1 MGIADYVILAI
12 AVIFAIIGLIA
23 GFGKGLK
30 FFTSGIFGFIFSI
43 VVCVFIFE
51 YVKTFGAVVQLL
63 DKLMELINNATA
75 NNQSINNLLITVLP
89 TADIILGVA
98 LFIVVQLARII
109 VVAIIKRIFEINN
122 GFFRFINKVFGMVL
136 MVAIALMVI
145 LLVLNYI
152 PEIEKVLPD
161 LMAQLKAQIE
171 NSVILKWL
179 YENNPLQPLLQAVVQ

>member
-1 MGIADYVILAI
+1 M
-12 AVIFAIIGLIA
+12 
-23 GFGKGLK
+23 
-30 FFTSGIFGFIFSI
+30 
-43 VVCVFIFE
+43 
-51 YVKTFGAVVQLL
+51 
-63 DKLMELINNATA
+63 
-75 NNQSINNLLITVLP
+75 
-89 TADIILGVA
+89 
-98 LFIVVQLARII
+98 
-109 VVAIIKRIFEINN
+109 AIIKRIFEINN